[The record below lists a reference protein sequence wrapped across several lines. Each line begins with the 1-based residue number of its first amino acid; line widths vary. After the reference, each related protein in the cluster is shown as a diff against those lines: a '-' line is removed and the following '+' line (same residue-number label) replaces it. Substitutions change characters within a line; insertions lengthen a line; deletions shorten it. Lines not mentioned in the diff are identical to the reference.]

1 MLPKRSYPVTGW
13 HEEPINKK
21 HDQEVFDCGEAPLND
36 FLRRYA
42 RRSHE
47 LGGAKT
53 FLAIDDADDKTI
65 LGFYSLSP
73 ASVDYARTPEII
85 RRGLARH
92 DVPGFRFARLAMH
105 RRVQRQGI
113 GGQLL
118 LAAGRRCLAASAE
131 VGGVAVA
138 RCRCWTRRYPCCCR
152 SQQSRRRSRKQENI
166 DLNQVAKRAQFFAD
180 SYARCSLTPA
190 SIFSA
195 TSWELIT
202 GCTSNSTRSFQF
214 AIHWSSSVRSSVS
227 MS

>member
-85 RRGLARH
+85 RRGWH
-92 DVPGFRFARLAMH
+92 DTTFRASAGH
-105 RRVQRQGI
+105 RRTTSAG
-113 GGQLL
+113 GGQALPRGLGGSWRRGCGAVPLLDAPLSLL
-118 LAAGRRCLAASAE
+118 LPLATIETALKKAGK
-131 VGGVAVA
+131 
-138 RCRCWTRRYPCCCR
+138 Y
-152 SQQSRRRSRKQENI
+152 
-166 DLNQVAKRAQFFAD
+166 
-180 SYARCSLTPA
+180 
-190 SIFSA
+190 
-195 TSWELIT
+195 
-202 GCTSNSTRSFQF
+202 
-214 AIHWSSSVRSSVS
+214 
-227 MS
+227 